1 MSNIPFLTGEEVIN
15 TNNIV
20 ASLNKT
26 FAKMTAKETSTTS
39 NKYAFEM
46 RHENP
51 KNQRIISKNVLWHG

>member
-20 ASLNKT
+20 TSLDKA
-26 FAKMTAKETSTTS
+26 FAKMTTKETSTTS

-46 RHENP
+46 RHEKP
-51 KNQRIISKNVLWHG
+51 KN